1 MNPLANQVAV
11 VTGAGRGI
19 GREVALLLARE
30 GARVIVNDPGVGRS
44 GEPTDERPADDVVG
58 EIRAAGGTAIA
69 NYDSVADYQ
78 KAGRMVAQCVDAFG
92 KIDILV
98 NVAGTNAR
106 FDAEDMP
113 AEEFERV
120 LRVNVLGTFLACQAV
135 GRVMIAQKHGV
146 IVNMSSVRG
155 RVAPGMGGSAYATS
169 KGGVDQLT
177 RTLAAEWAKHGVRV
191 NAVAPALI
199 MTDMT
204 REFLSKPEVYAKM
217 TAEIPMRRLGE
228 PGELIGPIVLLA
240 SDESSFMTG
249 QIVYVDGGL
258 SAV

>member
-1 MNPLANQVAV
+1 VFDLTGKVAI
-11 VTGAGRGI
+11 VTGGGGGLGRPISVALAQCGADVVVDDFDAGHVAATVAEI
-19 GREVALLLARE
+19 EALGREAMAVTADLTSAAAMKDMADQVVARF
-30 GARVIVNDPGVGRS
+30 GR
-44 GEPTDERPADDVVG
+44 
-58 EIRAAGGTAIA
+58 
-69 NYDSVADYQ
+69 
-78 KAGRMVAQCVDAFG
+78 
-92 KIDILV
+92 IDILV

-106 FDAEDMP
+106 FAAEEIA

-135 GRVMIAQKHGV
+135 GRVMIEQKHGR
-146 IVNMSSVRG
+146 IINMSSVRG

-177 RTLAAEWAKHGVRV
+177 RTLAAEWAKFGIQV
-191 NAVAPALI
+191 NAIAPALI

-204 REFLSKPEVYAKM
+204 REFLSAPDVYAKM
-217 TAEIPMRRLGE
+217 TADIPMKRLGE
-228 PGELIGPIVLLA
+228 PSELVGPAILLA

-249 QIVYVDGGL
+249 QIIYVDGGL

>member
-1 MNPLANQVAV
+1 MFDLTGKVAIVTGGGGGLGRPITVALAKCGADVLVDDFDAAHLAATVGEVEALGRRCVAV
-11 VTGAGRGI
+11 TADLTSAEAMRDMAETAV
-19 GREVALLLARE
+19 REL
-30 GARVIVNDPGVGRS
+30 
-44 GEPTDERPADDVVG
+44 
-58 EIRAAGGTAIA
+58 
-69 NYDSVADYQ
+69 
-78 KAGRMVAQCVDAFG
+78 G

-106 FDAEDMP
+106 FDAEEMP
-113 AEEFERV
+113 PEEFERV
-120 LRVNVLGTFLACQAV
+120 LRINVLGMFLACQAV
-135 GRVMIAQKHGV
+135 GRVMIGQKHGV

-177 RTLAAEWAKHGVRV
+177 RTLAAEWAKHGIRV
-191 NAVAPALI
+191 NAIAPALI

-204 REFLSKPEVYAKM
+204 RDFLSKPEVYSKM
-217 TAEIPMRRLGE
+217 TAEIPMKRLGE
-228 PGELIGPIVLLA
+228 PHELVGPVVLLA

>member
-1 MNPLANQVAV
+1 MFDLTGKVAIVTGGGGGLGRPISVALAERGADVLVDDFDADHLAATVEEIEALGRKCVAV
-11 VTGAGRGI
+11 TADLTSAGAMKEMADRAVEEFGR
-19 GREVALLLARE
+19 V
-30 GARVIVNDPGVGRS
+30 
-44 GEPTDERPADDVVG
+44 
-58 EIRAAGGTAIA
+58 
-69 NYDSVADYQ
+69 
-78 KAGRMVAQCVDAFG
+78 
-92 KIDILV
+92 DILV

-106 FDAEDMP
+106 FSAEEMP
-113 AEEFERV
+113 PEEFERV
-120 LRVNVLGTFLACQAV
+120 LRVNTLGTFLACQAV
-135 GRVMIAQKHGV
+135 GRVMIEQQHGV

-155 RVAPGMGGSAYATS
+155 RVAPGMGGTAYATS

-177 RTLAAEWAKHGVRV
+177 RTLAAEWAKYGIRV

-199 MTDMT
+199 MTEMT
-204 REFLSKPEVYAKM
+204 REFLSQPEVYAKM

-228 PGELIGPIVLLA
+228 ASELVGPFILLA

>member
-1 MNPLANQVAV
+1 VFDLTGKVAIVTGGGGGLGRPISVALAERGADVLVDDFNADHLAATVKEIEALGRRCVAV
-11 VTGAGRGI
+11 T
-19 GREVALLLARE
+19 
-30 GARVIVNDPGVGRS
+30 
-44 GEPTDERPADDVVG
+44 ADL
-58 EIRAAGGTAIA
+58 T
-69 NYDSVADYQ
+69 SADAMKEMAD
-78 KAGRMVAQCVDAFG
+78 KAVQEFG
-92 KIDILV
+92 KVDILV

-106 FDAEDMP
+106 FDAEAMP
-113 AEEFERV
+113 PEEFERV
-120 LRVNVLGTFLACQAV
+120 LRINVLGMFLACQAV
-135 GRVMIAQKHGV
+135 GRVMIAQGHGV

-177 RTLAAEWAKHGVRV
+177 RTLAAEWAKHGIRV
-191 NAVAPALI
+191 NAIAPALI

-204 REFLSKPEVYAKM
+204 REFLSKPEVYSKM
-217 TAEIPMRRLGE
+217 TAEIPMHRLGE
-228 PGELIGPIVLLA
+228 PHELVGPVVLLA

>member
-1 MNPLANQVAV
+1 MFDLTGKVAIVTGGGGGLGRPISVALAARGADVLVDDFDAGHLAATVAEIEALGRRCVAV
-11 VTGAGRGI
+11 TADLTDPAAMRDMADKAV
-19 GREVALLLARE
+19 REF
-30 GARVIVNDPGVGRS
+30 
-44 GEPTDERPADDVVG
+44 
-58 EIRAAGGTAIA
+58 GT
-69 NYDSVADYQ
+69 
-78 KAGRMVAQCVDAFG
+78 
-92 KIDILV
+92 IDILV

-106 FDAEDMP
+106 FDAEEMAP
-113 AEEFERV
+113 EEFERV

-135 GRVMIAQKHGV
+135 GRVMIAQKHGR
-146 IVNMSSVRG
+146 IINMSSVRG

-177 RTLAAEWAKHGVRV
+177 RTLAAEWAKYGIQV
-191 NAVAPALI
+191 NAIAPALI

-217 TAEIPMRRLGE
+217 TADIPMKRLGE
-228 PGELIGPIVLLA
+228 PSELVGPAILLA

-249 QIVYVDGGL
+249 QIIYVDGGL

>member
-1 MNPLANQVAV
+1 MFDLTGRVAIVTGGGGGLGRPISVALAQCGADIIVDDFDAEHLAATVAEIEALGRRCVAV
-11 VTGAGRGI
+11 TADLTSAEAMTEMAGRAVEEF
-19 GREVALLLARE
+19 GR
-30 GARVIVNDPGVGRS
+30 I
-44 GEPTDERPADDVVG
+44 DV
-58 EIRAAGGTAIA
+58 
-69 NYDSVADYQ
+69 
-78 KAGRMVAQCVDAFG
+78 
-92 KIDILV
+92 LV

-106 FDAEDMP
+106 FDAEAMP
-113 AEEFERV
+113 PEEFERV
-120 LRVNVLGTFLACQAV
+120 LRINTLGTFLACQAV
-135 GRVMIAQKHGV
+135 GRVMIEQKRGS
-146 IVNMSSVRG
+146 IVNVSSVRG

-177 RTLAAEWAKHGVRV
+177 RTLAAEWAKYGIRV
-191 NAVAPALI
+191 NAIAPALI

-204 REFLSKPEVYAKM
+204 RDFLSQPDVYAKM

-228 PGELIGPIVLLA
+228 PGELVGPVVLLA

>member
-1 MNPLANQVAV
+1 MKGMADKAVAEF
-11 VTGAGRGI
+11 GR
-19 GREVALLLARE
+19 
-30 GARVIVNDPGVGRS
+30 
-44 GEPTDERPADDVVG
+44 
-58 EIRAAGGTAIA
+58 
-69 NYDSVADYQ
+69 
-78 KAGRMVAQCVDAFG
+78 
-92 KIDILV
+92 IDILV
-98 NVAGTNAR
+98 NIAGTNAR
-106 FDAEDMP
+106 FDAEEMP
-113 AEEFERV
+113 PEEFERV
-120 LRVNVLGTFLACQAV
+120 LRVNTLGTFLACQAV
-135 GRVMIAQKHGV
+135 GRVMIAQKQGV

-155 RVAPGMGGSAYATS
+155 RVAPGMGGTAYATS

-177 RTLAAEWAKHGVRV
+177 RTLAAEWAKHGIRV

-204 REFLSKPEVYAKM
+204 REFLSKPEVYEKM

-228 PGELIGPIVLLA
+228 PNELLGPVVLLA